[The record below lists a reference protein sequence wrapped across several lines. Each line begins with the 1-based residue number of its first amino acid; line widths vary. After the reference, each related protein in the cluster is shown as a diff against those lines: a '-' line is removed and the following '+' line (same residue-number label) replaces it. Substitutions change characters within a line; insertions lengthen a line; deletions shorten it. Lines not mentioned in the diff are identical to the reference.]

1 MTKKK
6 ALNGKTQKCAA
17 LLCDALMRFMVVGT
31 ALLCTLPLLAAEV
44 YVNANTGSDTE
55 HGGTSPSDAYQS
67 LTKAMEG
74 RASGDVVHAA
84 AGIYRTNS
92 ATAPDGYSSRVV
104 VPAGVTLVGDGNGE
118 TVIEGESGMRC
129 VWLTGGST
137 PDAGA
142 KLKGFTVRGGYITD
156 TSGTHYG
163 AGVAS
168 AYDTVA
174 NRHKA
179 VVEDCLITANTNN
192 YRGAGISCVI
202 ARRCRIMSNKAT
214 QHGSAAYY
222 GMLYNCI
229 IDNNDSGY
237 ATCFTTPMAVNC
249 TFGPGNNQRGFHSAD
264 ATCKNCIFLGI
275 MINDASKFTF
285 DHCAFAS
292 DATGMAVTEENIGT
306 GSYFVPAAQIRLTED
321 YAPIVG
327 ACVAV
332 DSGDNS
338 AVDGDK
344 DVYGNA
350 RIYNGVVDMGAVE
363 AGASL
368 SIEAADGGISV
379 TGAQIGVNALSETP
393 ITVTV
398 TRTFDSH
405 YGCCGIRFNG
415 ELIRFG
421 EGNVG
426 ESWTH
431 EFSSVDGSPSI
442 VAVYEKVWYVD
453 ANIVQEAGKAY
464 DGRSKARAF
473 KTLKAAMENELLAS
487 GDEVR
492 ALAGT
497 YDLGTMVSGDDVESR
512 VVVKAGVLLAAAGTA
527 DETVIKGGAN
537 VRCVWLE
544 EGATVRGFTVTG
556 ANLDSTLASGKAY
569 GGGVGMQDG
578 GVTRNKAFVEDCH
591 IVSNKVYYRG
601 GGVANV
607 IVRRSLILD
616 NESDDNSA
624 ASFYGA
630 LYDSVV
636 DGHKSTGSCTQRTT
650 PIVNCTF
657 GPNNGVRSITKD
669 TNIFVTNTLFMSEFQ
684 PGFVVPGYVAV
695 DHCIFATNNASGSI
709 TTASANSLDGTNSRR
724 VDYRDVKLKGDYTVR
739 LHSAAIDAGD
749 SSVAGEKD
757 VYGGIRVCGSA
768 VDVGASEFDPADV
781 TGLILLFR

>member
-1 MTKKK
+1 MAYSAFNAFKRLLTV
-6 ALNGKTQKCAA
+6 GTS
-17 LLCDALMRFMVVGT
+17 LLCA
-31 ALLCTLPLLAAEV
+31 LPLLAAEV

-67 LTKAMEG
+67 LAKAMEG
-74 RASGDVVHAA
+74 RVAGDVVHAA
-84 AGIYRTNS
+84 AGTYRTNS

-104 VPAGVTLVGDGNGE
+104 VPAGVTLVGDSGGE

-137 PDAGA
+137 PETGA

-156 TSGTHYG
+156 TADGKHYG

-168 AYDTVA
+168 GYAKEAD
-174 NRHKA
+174 RHKA
-179 VVEDCLITANTNN
+179 VVEDCLVIANTND
-192 YRGAGISCVI
+192 YRYSGISCVI
-202 ARRCRIMSNKAT
+202 ARRCRIMSNKAA
-214 QHGSAAYY
+214 HNGSAAYY

-229 IDNNDSGY
+229 VDDNESDSS
-237 ATCFTTPMAVNC
+237 TCHLTLTAVNC
-249 TFGPGNNQRGFHSAD
+249 TFGPGNNQRGFHKSSVAC
-264 ATCKNCIFLGI
+264 TNCIFLGK
-275 MINDASKFTF
+275 MIDDGGDGTFKFN
-285 DHCAFAS
+285 HCAFAS
-292 DATGMAVTEENIGT
+292 DAEGMAVKAERIGE
-306 GSYFVPAAQIRLTED
+306 GSYLVPATQIQLAAD
-321 YAPIVG
+321 YTPVVG

-332 DSGDNS
+332 DNGDNS
-338 AVDGDK
+338 VVDGDA
-344 DVYGNA
+344 DVYGRA

-363 AGASL
+363 AGAAL
-368 SIEAADGGISV
+368 SIEASDGGIAV
-379 TGAQIGVNALSETP
+379 TGAQIGLNALTETP

-431 EFSSVDGSPSI
+431 EFSSADGSPSI

-453 ANIVQEAGKAY
+453 ANIVQEAGKTY

-473 KTLKAAMENELLAS
+473 KTLKAAMENGLLAA

-497 YDLGTMVSGDDVESR
+497 YDLGTMTSGDDVAAR
-512 VVVKAGVLLAAAGTA
+512 VVVKAGVLLAASGTA
-527 DETVIKGGAN
+527 EETVIMGGAN
-537 VRCVWLE
+537 VRGVWLE

-556 ANLDSTLASGKAY
+556 ADIDETQAAGKAL
-569 GGGVGMQDG
+569 GGGVSMKDG
-578 GVTRNKAFVEDCH
+578 AATRNKAFVEDCH

-607 IVRRSLILD
+607 IVRRSFILG
-616 NESDDNSA
+616 NESGNHSSA
-624 ASFYGA
+624 SHYGA
-630 LYDSVV
+630 LYDCVV
-636 DGHKSTGSCTQRTT
+636 DGHTAANACTQFTT

-657 GPNNGVRSITKD
+657 GPNNGLRAIQTLTD
-669 TNIFVTNTLFMSEFQ
+669 YIYVTNTLFMSEFR
-684 PGFVVPGYVAV
+684 VNDYVKV
-695 DHCIFATNNASGSI
+695 DHCIFATNNVNGKI
-709 TTASANSLDGTNSRR
+709 TTATSESIVGTNSRL
-724 VDYRDVKLKGDYTVR
+724 VDYRDVKLKSDYTVR
-739 LHSAAIDAGD
+739 SGSAAIDAGD

-757 VYGGIRVCGSA
+757 VNGGQRVCGIA
-768 VDVGASEFDPADV
+768 VDVGAAEFNPANV
-781 TGLILLFR
+781 KGLRIIFW

>member
-1 MTKKK
+1 MTSNVFRRVL
-6 ALNGKTQKCAA
+6 ASGAA
-17 LLCDALMRFMVVGT
+17 LICA
-31 ALLCTLPLLAAEV
+31 LPLLATEV
-44 YVNANTGSDTE
+44 YVNALTGSDTE

-67 LTKAMEG
+67 LTKAMDG
-74 RASGDVVHAA
+74 RGPGDVVHAA
-84 AGIYRTNS
+84 AGTYRTGS
-92 ATAPDGYSSRVV
+92 AKAPDGYLSRVV
-104 VPAGVTLVGDGNGE
+104 IPAGVTLVGDSNGE
-118 TVIEGESGMRC
+118 TVIEGEAGMRC

-137 PDAGA
+137 PETGA

-156 TSGTHYG
+156 TSGSHYG

-168 AYDTVA
+168 SYENVTA
-174 NRHKA
+174 RHKA

-202 ARRCRIMSNKAT
+202 ARRCCIMANKAT

-229 IDNNDSGY
+229 IDNNDSGI
-237 ATCFTTPMAVNC
+237 ATCYTTPTAVNC
-249 TFGPGNNQRGFHSAD
+249 TFGPGNNQRGFHKAP
-264 ATCKNCIFLGI
+264 ATCTNCIFLGS
-275 MINDASKFTF
+275 MIDDGDGNTFTF

-292 DATGMAVTEENIGT
+292 DAPKMEVKEEHIGA
-306 GSYFVPAAQIRLTED
+306 GSYLVPAAQIQLTED
-321 YAPIVG
+321 YTPVAG

-332 DSGDNS
+332 DNGDNS
-338 AVDGDK
+338 VVDGDK
-344 DVYGNA
+344 DVYGRA
-350 RIYNGVVDMGAVE
+350 RIYNGFVDIGAVE

-368 SIEAADGGISV
+368 SISAFDGGISV
-379 TGAQIGVNALSETP
+379 TGAQIGFNALTETP
-393 ITVTV
+393 ITVTI

-421 EGNVG
+421 EGGVG
-426 ESWTH
+426 ESWTR
-431 EFSSVDGSPSI
+431 EFSSADGRSSI
-442 VAVYEKVWYVD
+442 VAEYEKVWYVD
-453 ANIVQEAGKAY
+453 ANIVQEPGETY

-473 KTLKAAMENELLAS
+473 KTLKAAMENALLVA

-497 YDLGTMVSGDDVESR
+497 YDSGTMVSDDHVAAR

-537 VRCVWLE
+537 VRGVWLK

-556 ANLDSTLASGKAY
+556 ADLNETQAP
-569 GGGVGMQDG
+569 GGGVGMQEG
-578 GVTRNKAFVEDCH
+578 ATTRNKAFVEDCL
-591 IVSNKVYYRG
+591 IVSNKVHYRG

-616 NESDDNSA
+616 NESGDHSA
-624 ASFYGA
+624 ASYYGA
-630 LYDSVV
+630 LYDCVV
-636 DGHKSTGSCTQRTT
+636 DGHTAANACTQFTT

-657 GPNNGVRSITKD
+657 GPNNSLRAIHKA

-684 PGFVVPGYVAV
+684 PSFVAPGYVTI
-695 DHCIFATNNASGSI
+695 DHCIFVTNNVHGKF
-709 TTASANSLDGTNSRR
+709 TTASAESLVGTNSRL
-724 VDYRDVKLKGDYTVR
+724 VDYRDVKLKSDYAVR
-739 LHSAAIDAGD
+739 SSSVVIDAGD

-757 VYGGIRVCGSA
+757 AHGGPRVCGA
-768 VDVGASEFDPADV
+768 GVDIGAAEFNPADV
-781 TGLILLFR
+781 EGLIILLR